1 MVRPIRKFLPIGK
14 FIGGLGGR
22 SVLSKARRSHWILSM
37 SIASAPYDDEEILAM
52 TRAAA
57 ALVARRGVQDEAAE
71 RLLNGEGRAAAL
83 LGIHRALR
91 CVFADSDRAARWI
104 AAPNEAFDGASA
116 LDLMLADGLAGMRRV
131 EAYLDAEIA
140 S

>member
-1 MVRPIRKFLPIGK
+1 M
-14 FIGGLGGR
+14 
-22 SVLSKARRSHWILSM
+22 
-37 SIASAPYDDEEILAM
+37 
-52 TRAAA
+52 
-57 ALVARRGVQDEAAE
+57 VARWGVQDEAAE
-71 RLLNGEGRAAAL
+71 RLLNGDGQTAAL

-91 CVFADSDRAARWI
+91 CMFVDGDRAARWI
-104 AAPNEAFDGASA
+104 GAPNEAFDGASA

>member
-1 MVRPIRKFLPIGK
+1 
-14 FIGGLGGR
+14 
-22 SVLSKARRSHWILSM
+22 M
-37 SIASAPYDDEEILAM
+37 SIASAQYDDNEILAM

-57 ALVARRGVQDEAAE
+57 ALVARWGVQDEAAE
-71 RLLNGEGRAAAL
+71 RLLTGEGRAAAL

-91 CVFADSDRAARWI
+91 CMFADSVRAARWI
-104 AAPNEAFDGASA
+104 GAPNEAFDGACA
-116 LDLMLADGLAGMRRV
+116 LDLMLADGLAGLRRV

>member
-1 MVRPIRKFLPIGK
+1 
-14 FIGGLGGR
+14 
-22 SVLSKARRSHWILSM
+22 M
-37 SIASAPYDDEEILAM
+37 SITSAQYDDDEILAM

-57 ALVARRGVQDEAAE
+57 ALVARWGVQDEAAE
-71 RLLNGEGRAAAL
+71 RLLNGEGRAAVL

-91 CVFADSDRAARWI
+91 CMFADSDKVGRWI
-104 AAPNEAFDGASA
+104 GAPNEAFDGASA

-131 EAYLDAEIA
+131 EAYVDAEIA

>member
-1 MVRPIRKFLPIGK
+1 
-14 FIGGLGGR
+14 
-22 SVLSKARRSHWILSM
+22 M
-37 SIASAPYDDEEILAM
+37 STVSAQYDDDEKLAM
-52 TRAAA
+52 ARAA
-57 ALVARRGVQDEAAE
+57 VAVVGRWGVQDEVAE

-91 CVFADSDRAARWI
+91 CMFVDGDRAARWI
-104 AAPNEAFDGASA
+104 GAPNEAFDGASA

>member
-1 MVRPIRKFLPIGK
+1 
-14 FIGGLGGR
+14 
-22 SVLSKARRSHWILSM
+22 M
-37 SIASAPYDDEEILAM
+37 SIASAQYDDEEMLAM

-57 ALVARRGVQDEAAE
+57 ALVARWGVQDAATE

-91 CVFADSDRAARWI
+91 CIFADSDRAARWI
-104 AAPNEAFDGASA
+104 GAPNEAFNGASA

>member
-1 MVRPIRKFLPIGK
+1 
-14 FIGGLGGR
+14 
-22 SVLSKARRSHWILSM
+22 M
-37 SIASAPYDDEEILAM
+37 SIASAQYNDEEILAM

-57 ALVARRGVQDEAAE
+57 ALVARWGIQDAAAE
-71 RLLNGEGRAAAL
+71 RLLIGEGRAAAL

-91 CVFADSDRAARWI
+91 CIFADSDRAARWI
-104 AAPNEAFDGASA
+104 GAPNEAFDRASA
-116 LDLMLADGLAGMRRV
+116 LDLMLADGLAGMQRV

>member
-1 MVRPIRKFLPIGK
+1 
-14 FIGGLGGR
+14 
-22 SVLSKARRSHWILSM
+22 M
-37 SIASAPYDDEEILAM
+37 SIASAQYDENEILAM
-52 TRAAA
+52 TRAADA
-57 ALVARRGVQDEAAE
+57 FVARWGVQHEAAE
-71 RLLNGEGRAAAL
+71 RLLNRKGRAAAL

-91 CVFADSDRAARWI
+91 CMFADSDRAARWI
-104 AAPNEAFDGASA
+104 CAPNEAFAGASA

>member
-1 MVRPIRKFLPIGK
+1 
-14 FIGGLGGR
+14 
-22 SVLSKARRSHWILSM
+22 M
-37 SIASAPYDDEEILAM
+37 SIASAQYDDEEILAT

-57 ALVARRGVQDEAAE
+57 ALVARWGVQDEVAE
-71 RLLNGEGRAAAL
+71 RLLNSEGRAAAL
-83 LGIHRALR
+83 LGVHRALR
-91 CVFADSDRAARWI
+91 CMFADSGRAARWI
-104 AAPNEAFDGASA
+104 AAPNEAFDGACA

>member
-1 MVRPIRKFLPIGK
+1 
-14 FIGGLGGR
+14 
-22 SVLSKARRSHWILSM
+22 M
-37 SIASAPYDDEEILAM
+37 SIASAQYDDDEILAM

-57 ALVARRGVQDEAAE
+57 VLVARWGVQDEAAE

-83 LGIHRALR
+83 LGIHYALR
-91 CVFADSDRAARWI
+91 SIFADSDRAARWI
-104 AAPNEAFDGASA
+104 GAHNEAFDGASA

-131 EAYLDAEIA
+131 KAYLDAEIA

>member
-1 MVRPIRKFLPIGK
+1 MLSGIVEV
-14 FIGGLGGR
+14 GG
-22 SVLSKARRSHWILSM
+22 LSM
-37 SIASAPYDDEEILAM
+37 SIASAQYDNDEKLAM
-52 TRAAA
+52 ARAAA
-57 ALVARRGVQDEAAE
+57 AWVARWGVPDEAAE
-71 RLLNGEGRAAAL
+71 RLLNGEGRAATL

-91 CVFADSDRAARWI
+91 CMFADSDGAARWI
-104 AAPNEAFDGASA
+104 GAPNKAFDGACA